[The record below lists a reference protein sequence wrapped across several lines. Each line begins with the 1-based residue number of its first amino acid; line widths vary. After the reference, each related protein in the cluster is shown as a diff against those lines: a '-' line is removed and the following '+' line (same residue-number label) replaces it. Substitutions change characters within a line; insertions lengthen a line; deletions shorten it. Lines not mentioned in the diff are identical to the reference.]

1 MALRAD
7 DVDLGRDRDLVCRF
21 QNGDPEAFDDLYRRY
36 FDRLHRYCL
45 RHTGDSHEAEEV
57 AQEAF
62 VKALRSMHSL
72 EGERRFYPWMTV
84 IAKRI
89 TIDRH
94 RKYSRVE
101 LTDEPDLGSVEPDVE
116 HLFAEVDADHV
127 RRALENLGPRHREVL
142 LLREAEGMSYAAIA
156 EHLDVPMTTVEALI
170 HRARKALRR
179 EYAAVGGE
187 RRGLLGVPLLGWLG
201 SKAHDLRAR
210 LGDHWIEVGAV
221 AAPLA
226 VGAATAALVLAPGT
240 GPAEQVEAATA
251 ATTLTRSPD
260 APTNPEPS
268 DPVVLETPSYPS
280 STAASIGS
288 AAEAPIPA
296 APTIDAGPVDV
307 FTGPEGTDTA
317 RERAE
322 RMPLSGS
329 LGPATGGADD
339 EVASEDIAEFFSDA
353 LGLVSGEPGGSEDP
367 AGSGAPD
374 PAALLAPFFGENP

>member
-1 MALRAD
+1 
-7 DVDLGRDRDLVCRF
+7 
-21 QNGDPEAFDDLYRRY
+21 
-36 FDRLHRYCL
+36 
-45 RHTGDSHEAEEV
+45 
-57 AQEAF
+57 
-62 VKALRSMHSL
+62 
-72 EGERRFYPWMTV
+72 
-84 IAKRI
+84 
-89 TIDRH
+89 
-94 RKYSRVE
+94 
-101 LTDEPDLGSVEPDVE
+101 
-116 HLFAEVDADHV
+116 
-127 RRALENLGPRHREVL
+127 
-142 LLREAEGMSYAAIA
+142 
-156 EHLDVPMTTVEALI
+156 MTTVEALI

-226 VGAATAALVLAPGT
+226 VGAATAALVLAPGA